1 MKELYTTAEV
11 AQRYGVTSQTIIN
24 WCNNGK
30 ISPNDFT
37 IVQGKRQRTY
47 RFFPSVFD
55 RLKKNISKDYISA
68 AVEKRNKSAKEKLKR
83 IVS

>member
-24 WCNNGK
+24 YCNNGK

-37 IVQGKRQRTY
+37 IVQGKRSKTY

-55 RLKKNISKDYISA
+55 RLKKNDIKNFVNSA
-68 AVEKRNKSAKEKLKR
+68 VQARNKKAKARLRKL
-83 IVS
+83 VS

>member
-24 WCNNGK
+24 YCNNGK

-37 IVQGKRQRTY
+37 IVQGKHSKTY

-55 RLKKNISKDYISA
+55 RLNKNRNKDFISD
-68 AVEKRNKSAKEKLKR
+68 AVKARNKSTKKR
-83 IVS
+83 LQRLIS